1 MGDRMVQ
8 TGKTAVEKVFSKK
21 SGRDVR
27 AGSIIEAE
35 VDYVMVNDITGP
47 PAMDAFSQLGVEPK
61 KDKIVLIPDHFVP
74 SKDIA
79 SATQSKK
86 MRDFAWKY
94 EMPNYFEV
102 GRGGVCHQV
111 MMEKGFATPG
121 ALIAGA
127 DSHTCTYGGLGAI
140 SVGIGSTEAGVIFGT
155 GKMWFKVPE
164 TVRFDIDGPLDESVE
179 GKDVILSVISRIGL
193 EGGRYKCLE
202 YRGSAIQQLGISDRM
217 TIANMSSEA
226 GAKCAFIPPDR
237 KTEAYLEGRARNSW
251 EFMDSDMD
259 ATYEQIIRIDASEL
273 EPVVSMPGSP
283 ANVKPVS
290 EVDSEIDQAY
300 IGSCTNGRIEDI
312 RRAAA
317 VLKGRKVHPRTR
329 LIVVP
334 SSQQVFEDA
343 VSEGLVK
350 IISEAGGYVSGPT
363 CGACLGGYMG
373 VLGPGE
379 KCISSTNRNFLGRM
393 GDKDSSVY
401 LSNPSV
407 VAASAVA
414 GRIISPSEVLK
425 VA

>member
-1 MGDRMVQ
+1 MEGKS
-8 TGKTAVEKVFSKK
+8 KTAVEKVFSRK
-21 SGRDVR
+21 SGTEAV
-27 AGSIIEAE
+27 AGNIVEAE

-47 PAMDAFSQLGVEPK
+47 PAIDAFNQLGVEPR

-86 MRDFAWKY
+86 MRDFAWKHN
-94 EMPNYFEV
+94 MPNYFEV

-140 SVGIGSTEAGVIFGT
+140 SAGIGSTEAGVIFGT

-164 TVRFDIDGPLDESVE
+164 TIRFDLEGQFHSSVE
-179 GKDVILSVISRIGL
+179 GKDVILNIISRIGL

-202 YRGSAIQQLGISDRM
+202 YRGSAISRIGVSDRM

-226 GAKCAFIPPDR
+226 GAKCAFIPPDA
-237 KTEAYLEGRARNSW
+237 KTEAYLEGRARNAW
-251 EFMDSDMD
+251 EYIDSDKD
-259 ATYEQIIRIDASEL
+259 ANYEEIYHIDASEF
-273 EPVVSMPGSP
+273 EPVVSLPGSP
-283 ANVKPVS
+283 ADVKPVS
-290 EVDSEIDQAY
+290 EITTEIDQAY

-317 VLKGRKVHPRTR
+317 ILKGRKVNPRTR

-350 IISEAGGYVSGPT
+350 IITEAGGFVSGPT

-401 LSNPSV
+401 LANPSV
-407 VAASAVA
+407 VAASAIA
-414 GRIISPSEVLK
+414 GRIVSPSEVLSI
-425 VA
+425 A

>member
-1 MGDRMVQ
+1 M
-8 TGKTAVEKVFSKK
+8 TESGKTAVEKIFEKK
-21 SGRDVR
+21 SGEDAY
-27 AGSIIEAE
+27 AGNFVEAE

-47 PAMDAFSQLGVEPK
+47 PAIDAFSQLGVEPK
-61 KDKIVLIPDHFVP
+61 KEKIVLIPDHFVP

-94 EMPNYFEV
+94 NMPNYFEV

-111 MMEKGFATPG
+111 MMEKGFASPG
-121 ALIAGA
+121 LLIAGA
-127 DSHTCTYGGLGAI
+127 DSHTCTYGALGAV

-155 GKMWFKVPE
+155 GRMWFRVPQ
-164 TVRFDIDGPLDESVE
+164 TMRFDIQGSVDPSVE
-179 GKDVILSVISRIGL
+179 GKDVILSIISRIGL
-193 EGGRYKCLE
+193 EGGRYRCLE
-202 YRGSAIQQLGISDRM
+202 FRGSGIESMQVSDRM
-217 TIANMSSEA
+217 TMANMSSEA
-226 GAKCAFIPPDR
+226 GAKCSFIPPDE
-237 KTEAYLEGRARNSW
+237 KTAEYLKGRARNEWASL
-251 EFMDSDMD
+251 DSDPD
-259 ATYEQIIRIDASEL
+259 AVYEKVYHIDAEEL

-283 ANVKPVS
+283 ANVKPVT

-312 RRAAA
+312 RRAAQI
-317 VLKGRKVHPRTR
+317 LKGRKVNPRTR

-334 SSQQVFEDA
+334 SSQDVFNAA
-343 VSEGLVK
+343 VSEGLVQ

-393 GDKDSSVY
+393 GDRDSSVY
-401 LSNPSV
+401 LANPSV
-407 VAASAVA
+407 VAASAVM
-414 GRIISPSEVLK
+414 GRIVSPSEVQAI
-425 VA
+425 VS

>member
-1 MGDRMVQ
+1 MKNN
-8 TGKTAVEKVFSKK
+8 GKTAVEKVFSEK
-21 SGRDVR
+21 SGEDVY
-27 AGSIIEAE
+27 AGSIVEAE
-35 VDYVMVNDITGP
+35 LDYVMVNDITGP
-47 PAMDAFSQLGVEPK
+47 SAIEAFYQLGVEPK
-61 KDKIVLIPDHFVP
+61 KETIVLIPDHFVP

-86 MRDFAWKY
+86 MRDFAWKH

-127 DSHTCTYGGLGAI
+127 DSHTCTYGALGAI
-140 SVGIGSTEAGVIFGT
+140 SVGIGGTEAGVIFGT
-155 GKMWFKVPE
+155 GRMWFKVPE
-164 TVRFDIDGPLDESVE
+164 TMMFRINGELDSSVE
-179 GKDVILSVISRIGL
+179 GKDVILNLISRIGV

-202 YRGSAIQQLGISDRM
+202 FRGEGVEGLGVSDRM
-217 TIANMSSEA
+217 TMANMASEA
-226 GAKCAFIPPDR
+226 GAKCAFMAPDKKTEDYLNSRSR
-237 KTEAYLEGRARNSW
+237 KTWS
-251 EFMDSDMD
+251 FIDSDSD
-259 ATYEQIIRIDASEL
+259 ANYDRIFDIDASEL

-283 ANVKPVS
+283 ADVKPVS
-290 EVDSEIDQAY
+290 EVNDEIDQAY

-312 RRAAA
+312 RRAAQ
-317 VLKGRKVHPRTR
+317 VLKGKKVHPRTR

-350 IISEAGGYVSGPT
+350 LIAEAGGYVSGPT

-379 KCISSTNRNFLGRM
+379 RCISSTNRNFLGRM
-393 GDKDSSVY
+393 GDKDSKVY
-401 LSNPSV
+401 LANPSV
-407 VAASAVA
+407 VAASSIL
-414 GRIISPSEVLK
+414 GRIASPREVYEIVK
-425 VA
+425 